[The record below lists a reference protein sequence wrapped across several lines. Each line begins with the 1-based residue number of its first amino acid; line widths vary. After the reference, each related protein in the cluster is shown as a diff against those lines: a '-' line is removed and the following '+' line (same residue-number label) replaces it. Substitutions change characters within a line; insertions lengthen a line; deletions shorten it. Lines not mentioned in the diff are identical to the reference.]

1 MKIIYLFIIY
11 YIIGLIIFNGII
23 FIFGGDFELDKSLLL
38 PLIAVIVGIV
48 LSKNN
53 KEKKGK

>member
-23 FIFGGDFELDKSLLL
+23 FIFGEEFELDKSLLL

>member
-53 KEKKGK
+53 KEKKEK

>member
-1 MKIIYLFIIY
+1 MKIVYLFIIY

-23 FIFGGDFELDKSLLL
+23 FIFGGVFELDKSLLL
-38 PLIAVIVGIV
+38 PLIAVIVGII

>member
-23 FIFGGDFELDKSLLL
+23 FIFGGEFELDKSLLL
-38 PLIAVIVGIV
+38 PLIAVIVGII

>member
-38 PLIAVIVGIV
+38 PLIAVIVGII